1 MKSEKEQ
8 TIIKPLDVYKLEEVS
23 NFMEV
28 NTQTLRKYIRQ
39 GKLRASK
46 VGSRIYIKRDDIMQM
61 LDENVIKNK

>member
-1 MKSEKEQ
+1 MY
-8 TIIKPLDVYKLEEVS
+8 TLEEVS